1 MCGASKQLRVKGV
14 GTRPHKLHR
23 LAFQSALSCRVVVG
37 AASCCVG
44 WLSRLRI
51 RCLNLNCNCSD

>member
-1 MCGASKQLRVKGV
+1 MLRVKGV
-14 GTRPHKLHR
+14 VTRLHKLHR
-23 LAFQSALSCRVVVG
+23 LAFQSALSFRVVVG

-51 RCLNLNCNCSD
+51 RCLNLNCNCND